1 MENLEKQS
9 FNRNVSM
16 RKRIQLI
23 KQNLTALNF
32 NWLKKGNIDMMTYS
46 TNLKEIFLAQTF
58 DQLKIIKISNEKN
71 IDFKNAKKVALAK
84 NDTLYREGKLSFSKY
99 KKNKRMIFSFTDINS
114 LTKFFWIN
122 YFKNRDF

>member
-84 NDTLYREGKLSFSKY
+84 KDTLYREGKLSFSKY

>member
-84 NDTLYREGKLSFSKY
+84 NDTLYHEDKLSFSKY

-114 LTKFFWIN
+114 LTKFF
-122 YFKNRDF
+122 

>member
-16 RKRIQLI
+16 RKRIHLI

-114 LTKFFWIN
+114 LTKFF
-122 YFKNRDF
+122 

>member
-122 YFKNRDF
+122 YF

>member
-46 TNLKEIFLAQTF
+46 TNLKEIF
-58 DQLKIIKISNEKN
+58 
-71 IDFKNAKKVALAK
+71 
-84 NDTLYREGKLSFSKY
+84 
-99 KKNKRMIFSFTDINS
+99 
-114 LTKFFWIN
+114 
-122 YFKNRDF
+122 